1 MYLKFYGLDEKPFS
15 ETPDPRYLF
24 LSPPHREALAQ
35 LQYCAEERK
44 GFVVLTGEIGTG
56 KTTLLNTLYRRL
68 DPKTAVAFIVNSRLP
83 FDGLLEC
90 ILDGLGVAKRE
101 ESLARR
107 LIVLQTF
114 LTERERAGQNTVL
127 IIDEAQSLSPMTLE
141 QIRLLSNFETTR
153 RKLLQILLVGQPE
166 LEAKLNLPQ
175 LRQLRQRLGLR
186 CRIRPLT
193 GTEAGQYIR
202 TRLRVAGSRDLG
214 VFTEAAV
221 ARMATYSR
229 GVPRVLNILGD
240 HCLLFGYAEQRRRV
254 ERELVE
260 QAIEYLEASARAR
273 RGWTIPGLGALR
285 RLPRLVG
292 SAVVLVGAAA
302 SHGLVIR

>member
-1 MYLKFYGLDEKPFS
+1 MYPKFYGLDEKPS
-15 ETPDPRYLF
+15 NETPDPRFLF

-35 LQYCAEERK
+35 LQDGAEERK
-44 GFVVLTGEIGTG
+44 GFVVVTGEIGTG
-56 KTTLLNTLYRRL
+56 KTTLLNTLYRQL

-101 ESLARR
+101 DSLARR
-107 LIVLQTF
+107 LIVLQAF

-127 IIDEAQSLSPMTLE
+127 IIDEAQSLSTVTLE

-175 LRQLRQRLGLR
+175 LRQLRQRVALR

-193 GTEAGQYIR
+193 MPEAGQYIR
-202 TRLRVAGSRDLG
+202 NRLRGAGARDVG
-214 VFTEAAV
+214 GFTETAGG
-221 ARMATYSR
+221 RPTRHSR
-229 GVPRVLNILGD
+229 GGPPGLNILRD
-240 HCLLFGYAEQRRRV
+240 HR
-254 ERELVE
+254 
-260 QAIEYLEASARAR
+260 
-273 RGWTIPGLGALR
+273 
-285 RLPRLVG
+285 
-292 SAVVLVGAAA
+292 
-302 SHGLVIR
+302 

>member
-35 LQYCAEERK
+35 LQYGAEERK

-83 FDGLLEC
+83 FDGLLDC
-90 ILDGLGVAKRE
+90 ILDGLGVARRE
-101 ESLARR
+101 DSLARR

-193 GTEAGQYIR
+193 VMEAGQYIR

-221 ARMATYSR
+221 ARMAAYSR

-254 ERELVE
+254 ERGLVE

-273 RGWTIPGLGALR
+273 RGWMIPGLGALR

-292 SAVVLVGAAA
+292 SAVVLVGAAVR
-302 SHGLVIR
+302 HGLVVR

>member
-1 MYLKFYGLDEKPFS
+1 
-15 ETPDPRYLF
+15 
-24 LSPPHREALAQ
+24 
-35 LQYCAEERK
+35 
-44 GFVVLTGEIGTG
+44 
-56 KTTLLNTLYRRL
+56 
-68 DPKTAVAFIVNSRLP
+68 
-83 FDGLLEC
+83 
-90 ILDGLGVAKRE
+90 
-101 ESLARR
+101 
-107 LIVLQTF
+107 VLQTF

-193 GTEAGQYIR
+193 VTEAGQYIR
-202 TRLRVAGSRDLG
+202 SRLRVAGSRDLG

-221 ARMATYSR
+221 ARMASYSR

-254 ERELVE
+254 ERGLVE

-292 SAVVLVGAAA
+292 SAVVLAGAAV
-302 SHGLVIR
+302 SHGLVVR

>member
-35 LQYCAEERK
+35 LQYGAEERK

-83 FDGLLEC
+83 FDGLLDC
-90 ILDGLGVAKRE
+90 ILDGLGVARRE
-101 ESLARR
+101 DSLARR

-193 GTEAGQYIR
+193 VTEAGQYIR

-221 ARMATYSR
+221 ARMAAYSR

-273 RGWTIPGLGALR
+273 RGWMIPGLGALR

-292 SAVVLVGAAA
+292 SAVVLAGAAV
-302 SHGLVIR
+302 SHGLVVR